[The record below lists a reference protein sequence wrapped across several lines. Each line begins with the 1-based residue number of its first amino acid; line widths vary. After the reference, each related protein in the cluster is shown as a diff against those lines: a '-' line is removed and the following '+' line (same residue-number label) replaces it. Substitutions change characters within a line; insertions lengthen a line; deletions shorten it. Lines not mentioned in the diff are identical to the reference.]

1 MSKNILSIRGIV
13 LGSLTTALLACN
25 SGGNSSGGGAGTS
38 VGGNVKSAAAV
49 QIPAN
54 YGNRGI
60 KADLDLRLQAA
71 SNNSFFLTATSE
83 SNSLIVGY
91 NPLINSASEYQ
102 CFNYTTT
109 TDEIS
114 VHSKVNQASL
124 SKTLSDHLSLDFSAK
139 GSVSTYLSGN
149 AALAYSGD
157 ASSGSFSQAATYIY
171 QVKYPLKFSQF
182 SLNSVGQSQASAAQF
197 GLNCG
202 SNVLTSADGNVTVFI
217 EILANSSNEN
227 DSYNF
232 NQALGA
238 NIDGF
243 ANLAESVGYANSQ
256 SSSAANV
263 KVSAMVIGGN
273 GGAAQIINAV
283 QESTG
288 QQCLKTGNSSACAQW
303 NQDVSAAIQ
312 AEQNSVESE
321 VSAGNFSSLHLDL
334 NSATH
339 KTVTAEVPIESVI
352 DPFGNSAEGLKQLAK
367 VLRVVNYI
375 NAKTKALKDQL
386 AANPEYQISG
396 NYAMLNGILA
406 PAYSKLAANLNDAFS
421 NCLENG
427 IDCHLDTESISGLLT
442 KYSNQ
447 TAKNLPYL
455 ISNFYALQ
463 TVGTY
468 NLQPNRQILTSL
480 PSGSYTQSC
489 QNRRIEKDNANGF
502 NTLKASCWTEASG
515 ALWWYVPARLNDTS
529 LDYINECLSGS
540 SVSNIEGEL
549 KCDLYNDSSSRP
561 HMAASKV
568 NVNPIVVEN
577 VDGASPAPALLVFN
591 ANPFYD
597 NNIAAT
603 NNNGV
608 GFLFNNVSGL
618 AGIHLNSDI
627 IGQWYSKAINQS
639 GSPFYAPYKM
649 FNHSLACN
657 METNAGCSVML
668 TVGANCVTDGYTAN
682 GYYCSTQNPDK
693 IFQQNSEV
701 HIEYNSLFAPLV
713 DNKL

>member
-1 MSKNILSIRGIV
+1 MKIKKLTTLIRHIV
-13 LGSLTTALLACN
+13 LGSMTTALLACN
-25 SGGNSSGGGAGTS
+25 SGGSSENGNGNSSGG
-38 VGGNVKSAAAV
+38 NVNSASAV

-60 KADLDLRLQAA
+60 KADHDLRLQE
-71 SNNSFFLTATSE
+71 SNSSLRAITSE
-83 SNSLIVGY
+83 SSSLIVGY

-114 VHSKVNQASL
+114 VHSRVNQASL
-124 SKTLSDHLSLDFSAK
+124 SKTLSEHLSLDFSAK

-182 SLNSVGQSQASAAQF
+182 SLNSVGRSQSSASQF

-238 NIDGF
+238 NIDGL

-273 GGAAQIINAV
+273 GAAAQIINAV

-303 NQDVSAAIQ
+303 NQDISAAIQ

-321 VSAGNFSSLHLDL
+321 VSVGNFSSLHLDL

-386 AANPEYQISG
+386 ATNPEYQISG

-421 NCLENG
+421 DCLENG

-447 TAKNLPYL
+447 TAKNLSYL

-480 PSGSYTQSC
+480 PSGSYSQSC
-489 QNRRIEKDNANGF
+489 QDIRIEKDINANGF

-515 ALWWYVPARLNDTS
+515 ALWWYIPARLNDTS
-529 LDYINECLSGS
+529 LDYMNECHSGS
-540 SVSNIEGEL
+540 NVSNSNGTL
-549 KCDLYNDSSSRP
+549 TCDKSTDGNSRP
-561 HMAASKV
+561 RLQATKV
-568 NVNPIVVEN
+568 SVNPIVVEN
-577 VDGASPAPALLVFN
+577 VEGSSPTPALLVFN
-591 ANPFYD
+591 SHPFYD

-639 GSPFYAPYKM
+639 SLPFYAPYKM

-657 METNAGCSVML
+657 MENNAGCSVML
-668 TVGANCVTDGYTAN
+668 TVGANCDTDGYTGN
-682 GYYCSTQNPDK
+682 GYYCSTQSPNT

-713 DNKL
+713 NNNI

>member
-1 MSKNILSIRGIV
+1 MIKKNLLRQIMVSAGVIT
-13 LGSLTTALLACN
+13 SLAACN
-25 SGGNSSGGGAGTS
+25 SGGGTSGDSSGNSASGS
-38 VGGNVKSAAAV
+38 VSQAAAV

-54 YGNRGI
+54 YGNRGV
-60 KADLDLRLQAA
+60 KADHDARLQV
-71 SNNSFFLTATSE
+71 NNSSLQAITSE
-83 SNSLIVGY
+83 SSSLIVGY
-91 NPLINSASEYQ
+91 NPLINSMSEYQ

-109 TDEIS
+109 TDSIS

-139 GSVSTYLSGN
+139 GAISTYLSGN

-157 ASSGSFSQAATYIY
+157 ASSGAFSNAATYIY
-171 QVKYPLKFSQF
+171 QIKYPLKFGQF
-182 SLNSVGQSQASAAQF
+182 SLNSTGQSQASAAQF

-202 SNVLTSADGNVTVFI
+202 SNVLTSADGNVTIFI
-217 EILANSSNEN
+217 EILANSSNDE

-232 NQALGA
+232 KQALGA

-273 GGAAQIINAV
+273 TEATQIISAV
-283 QESTG
+283 QEAIG
-288 QQCLKTGNSSACAQW
+288 QQCLKTGDSSACEQW
-303 NQDVSAAIQ
+303 NQDISAAIQ
-312 AEQNSVESE
+312 AEQNSIMNE
-321 VSAGNFSSLHLDL
+321 VNSSNFGSLHLDL
-334 NSATH
+334 STAQH
-339 KTVTAEVPIESVI
+339 KMVTAEVPIESAI
-352 DPFGNSAEGLKQLAK
+352 DPFGKSADALKQMAK

-386 AANPEYQISG
+386 ATNPEYQVSG
-396 NYAMLNGILA
+396 NYAMLNGVLA
-406 PAYSKLAANLNDAFS
+406 PAYNKLTINLNHAFS
-421 NCLENG
+421 DCLENG
-427 IDCHLDTESISGLLT
+427 VNCNLNTESIPDLIV
-442 KYSNQ
+442 KYSDQ
-447 TAKNLPYL
+447 SAKNLPYL
-455 ISNFYALQ
+455 LSNFYALQ

-468 NLQPNRQILTSL
+468 NLQPNRQMLTSL
-480 PSGSYTQSC
+480 PPGTYSQSC
-489 QNRRIEKDNANGF
+489 QDIRIEKDINAKDF

-529 LDYINECLSGS
+529 LDYMNECHLPGS
-540 SVSNIEGEL
+540 NVSNIEGEL
-549 KCDLYNDSSSRP
+549 KCERYNDSTSRP
-561 HMAASKV
+561 HMAATKV
-568 NVNPIVVEN
+568 SVNPIVVEN
-577 VDGASPAPALLVFN
+577 VEGSSLTPALLVFN
-591 ANPFYD
+591 ADPFYD

-608 GFLFNNVSGL
+608 GFLFGNVNGL
-618 AGIHLNSDI
+618 AGTYLNSNV
-627 IGQWYSKAINQS
+627 IGQWYNKTESQS
-639 GSPFYAPYKM
+639 SSPFYAPYKM

-668 TVGANCVTDGYTAN
+668 TVGANCATDGYTAN
-682 GYYCSTQNPDK
+682 GYYCATQSPDT

-713 DNKL
+713 NNQI